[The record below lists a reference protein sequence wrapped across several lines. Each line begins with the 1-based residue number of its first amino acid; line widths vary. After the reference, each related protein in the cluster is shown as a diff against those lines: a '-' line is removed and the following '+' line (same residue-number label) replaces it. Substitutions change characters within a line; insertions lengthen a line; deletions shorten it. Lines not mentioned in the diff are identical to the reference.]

1 MKDVIALDDNI
12 LFRRV
17 AGEGVVVDQRRAEV
31 IVVNEVGLRVLE
43 LLREKVSLEDIVAKV
58 SDEFDAQPETVEA
71 DVLRFIDQIAERGMT
86 AD

>member
-31 IVVNEVGLRVLE
+31 MVVNEVGLRVLE
-43 LLREKVSLEDIVAKV
+43 LLRDKVSVEDIVATV

-71 DVLRFIDQIAERGMT
+71 DVLRFIDEITERGMT
-86 AD
+86 AA

>member
-1 MKDVIALDDNI
+1 MKEVIALDDNI

-31 IVVNEVGLRVLE
+31 MVVNEVGLRVLE
-43 LLREKVSLEDIVAKV
+43 LIREKLSVEQIIAAVNA
-58 SDEFDAQPETVEA
+58 EFDAEPETVEA
-71 DVLRFIDQIAERGMT
+71 DVLRFIDQITERGMT